1 MMKLSPCNDRE
12 QLLNSF
18 HFQEDFPLNIPT
30 IENTQ
35 QTLKFISLEITMQCL
50 HQNIF
55 FGTNGSFSQK
65 QFSAKV
71 LIRDFLKETLILFCS

>member
-35 QTLKFISLEITMQCL
+35 QTLKFIFLEITMQCL

-55 FGTNGSFSQK
+55 FGTNDRFRKNNFLLKFSYVI
-65 QFSAKV
+65 F
-71 LIRDFLKETLILFCS
+71 